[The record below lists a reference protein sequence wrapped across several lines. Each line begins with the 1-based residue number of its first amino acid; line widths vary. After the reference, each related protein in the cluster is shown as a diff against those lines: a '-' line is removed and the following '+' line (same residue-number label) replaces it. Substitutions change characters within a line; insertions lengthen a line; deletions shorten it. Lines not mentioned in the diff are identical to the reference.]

1 MDQEK
6 PTLSDS
12 DSGASTLSRLE
23 SFLSAEDAPD
33 ENQDQDKQADAQEA
47 NDESG
52 KADEQE
58 QTEESPEYQ
67 LADVAKLLG
76 ADESLLDVDED
87 GSVIIKTKI
96 DGEEGTAKFQDVLK
110 VYQLQG
116 HVDKQVREVAEMR
129 KSAEYQQQQV
139 QQQMQIQHA
148 VMEQS
153 IEIRA
158 IESELNAYSQVDWN
172 AWYDQDPANAAK
184 ASHKLQ
190 ELQQNLAKKYAEA
203 NQKAAQFQTN
213 QEQLKNQALQYEHE
227 QLIRAIPEWS
237 NVSVQREEKQAIHK
251 FLVDRG
257 VNPEINDHK
266 LLLVIRE
273 AMQYKHSQNG
283 KEKTVQAVRA
293 APKISKPGS
302 SQSVNR
308 QAQNIKQLHANVKAG
323 KSGSVRDYL
332 LATGTV

>member
-1 MDQEK
+1 MDQEN

-33 ENQDQDKQADAQEA
+33 ENQDQDNQADAQEA

-58 QTEESPEYQ
+58 QAEESPEYQ

-76 ADESLLDVDED
+76 ADESSLDVDED
-87 GSVIIKTKI
+87 GSVLIKTKI
-96 DGEEGTAKFQDVLK
+96 DGVEGTAKFQDVLK
-110 VYQLQG
+110 SYQLQG
-116 HVDKQVREVAEMR
+116 HVDKQVREAAEMR
-129 KSAEYQQQQV
+129 KAAEYQSQQI
-139 QQQMQIQHA
+139 QQQMQIQQA
-148 VMEQS
+148 VMAQS
-153 IEIRA
+153 IEIKS

-172 AWYDQDPANAAK
+172 AWYDQDPVSAAK
-184 ASHKLQ
+184 ASHTLQ
-190 ELQQNLAKKYAEA
+190 SLQQQLANKYAEA
-203 NQKAAQFQTN
+203 NQKVAQFQST
-213 QEQLKNQALQYEHE
+213 QEQLKNQTLQHEHE
-227 QLIRAIPEWS
+227 QLMKAIPEWS
-237 NVSVQREEKQAIHK
+237 NATVQREEKQAIHK

-257 VNPEINDHK
+257 VNPDINDHK

-302 SQSVNR
+302 SQSVNK